1 MNAADN
7 RLDITHNYI
16 GGVWIAPSTATTA
29 DVFDSNTGEV
39 MGSAPLSD
47 GRDVERAVAA
57 AENALEGW
65 RNVSGRDRA
74 QYLRAIARELEA
86 RHDQMASL
94 IAREVGANAAIS
106 AGSQT
111 LTPVMS
117 FDIAADIAETY
128 AFTESLGDNLIVRE
142 PIGVVGAITAWNFP
156 LHLVTVKAAF
166 AIAAGNTVV
175 VKPSEVAPLTAAVF
189 AEVLHTAGLPAGVI
203 NVVFGNGPDV
213 GEPLVA
219 HPTVRMISF
228 TGSTRAGR
236 RIGELAAQ
244 KVAKVALELG
254 GKSPLVILPDA
265 PFEEAVRFGVEDLL
279 LNNGQRCD
287 GYTRMIVPRD
297 RLGEVEKLAADMM
310 STRRV
315 GPSSSEQNE
324 IGPLAS
330 QAQKDRVRS
339 YIETGIREGAK
350 LVVGGPEDPELTEEN
365 RGGYFVRPTVFSEVT
380 PEMTIAREEIFG
392 PVLSIQAYDDVE
404 DAVRLANDT
413 EYGLAAAVYSG
424 DRDRALAVAS
434 RIEAGMISVNGGGM
448 DIRAPFGGYKQS
460 GLGREFGH
468 FGFEEFLEVKAVR
481 LPA

>member
-47 GRDVERAVAA
+47 GHDVERAVAA

>member
-47 GRDVERAVAA
+47 GRDVEQAVAA

-213 GEPLVA
+213 GESLVA

-365 RGGYFVRPTVFSEVT
+365 RGGYFVKPTVFSEVT

>member
-1 MNAADN
+1 MNDTHA
-7 RLDITHNYI
+7 RLDVTRNYI
-16 GGVWIAPSTATTA
+16 GGEWVDPTTSATG
-29 DVFDSNTGEV
+29 DVFDSNTGDV
-39 MGSAPLSD
+39 MGSAPLS
-47 GRDVERAVAA
+47 GAGDVERAVAA
-57 AENALEGW
+57 ATEALADW
-65 RNVSGRDRA
+65 RDLGGPARA
-74 QYLRAIARELEA
+74 EYLRAIARELEA
-86 RHDQMASL
+86 RHDHMAGL
-94 IAREVGANAAIS
+94 IAREVGANVAIS
-106 AGSQT
+106 TGSQT

-128 AFTESLGDNLIVRE
+128 RFTEPLGDNMIVRE
-142 PIGVVGAITAWNFP
+142 PIGVIGAITAWNFP

-189 AEVLHTAGLPAGVI
+189 AEVLHAAGLPAGVI
-203 NVVFGNGPDV
+203 NVVFGTGPDV

-219 HPTVRMISF
+219 HPAVRMISF

-236 RIGELAAQ
+236 RIGEVAAQ

-265 PFEEAVRFGVEDLL
+265 PLDDAVRFGIEDLL

-297 RLGEVEKLAADMM
+297 RLGEVEQLAAELM

-315 GPSSSEQNE
+315 GPSSESINE

-339 YIETGIREGAK
+339 YIESGIREGAK
-350 LVVGGPEDPELTEEN
+350 LVAGGPEDPDLAEEN

-380 PEMTIAREEIFG
+380 PDMTIAREEIFG

-404 DAVRLANDT
+404 EAVRLANDT

-424 DRDRALAVAS
+424 DRDSALAVAS

-460 GLGREFGH
+460 GLGREFGQY
-468 FGFEEFLEVKAVR
+468 GFEEFLEVKALR

>member
-339 YIETGIREGAK
+339 YIETGIHEGAK

-424 DRDRALAVAS
+424 DRDWALAVAS